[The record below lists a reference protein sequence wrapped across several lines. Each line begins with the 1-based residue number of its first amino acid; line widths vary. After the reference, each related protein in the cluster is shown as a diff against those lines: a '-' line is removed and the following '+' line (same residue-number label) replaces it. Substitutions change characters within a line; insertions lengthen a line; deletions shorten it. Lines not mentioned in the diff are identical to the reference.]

1 MKRYVFAFAVVMLL
15 TAAPAWAQVNRTKAG
30 PTAPTLM
37 APPVTTPAN
46 TTAPTMMAERPAP
59 QQQNVITATSD
70 LKATPEMWFYERYMQ
85 EYKNPKNAV
94 RANAEFAAQQRANRL
109 AAMRWFG
116 FSNSRP
122 RVGCDP
128 VNVSPPAWTSNRPLQ
143 PNQWQGTG
151 GQPYY
156 VARPEHS
163 EYRSY

>member
-1 MKRYVFAFAVVMLL
+1 MKRYVFAFAVVLLL
-15 TAAPAWAQVNRTKAG
+15 TAAPAWAQVNRTKT
-30 PTAPTLM
+30 PTAPNLM
-37 APPVTTPAN
+37 APPVATTSP
-46 TTAPTMMAERPAP
+46 APTMVADRSAP
-59 QQQNVITATSD
+59 QQNVITATSD

-109 AAMRWFG
+109 ASMRWFG

-122 RVGCDP
+122 RIGCDP
-128 VNVSPPAWTSNRPLQ
+128 VNVYPPAWTSNRPLQ
-143 PNQWQGTG
+143 PNQWLGTG

-156 VARPEHS
+156 VARPEHN